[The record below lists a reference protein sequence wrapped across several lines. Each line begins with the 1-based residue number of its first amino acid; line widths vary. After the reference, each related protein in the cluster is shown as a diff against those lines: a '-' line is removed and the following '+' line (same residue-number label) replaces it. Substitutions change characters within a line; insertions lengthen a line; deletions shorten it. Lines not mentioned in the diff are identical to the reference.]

1 MATQFAASMAGL
13 CGIAMFMRL
22 MPRSLYGQFSAAS
35 SVIRAIGR
43 ISAGFLAGIFL
54 DAVKWLLSD
63 SSFAQRF
70 GPDFAYRF
78 GFLWGGTFQIL
89 GAIVTCMAY
98 REWLRLGG
106 DEHYQA
112 PAPWLPEG
120 REPPAGVFKSVKSIP
135 RWLRVALNL
144 GLVGLGLNLGLMGYF
159 TYEMCHAEKLREIGR
174 WYLLVWF
181 PLKLW
186 LSAAGLVQYWQ
197 IMRDIRARERGE
209 HTRFGLPHHG
219 IWMVG
224 ALTGFATFP
233 VLWVQTQWVINL
245 GLSYELYVMGIAN
258 LVGVALS
265 TLNTQVIRWV
275 ERDLTLAEQ
284 QRLQDL
290 VAKTPG
296 A

>member
-1 MATQFAASMAGL
+1 
-13 CGIAMFMRL
+13 
-22 MPRSLYGQFSAAS
+22 
-35 SVIRAIGR
+35 
-43 ISAGFLAGIFL
+43 
-54 DAVKWLLSD
+54 
-63 SSFAQRF
+63 
-70 GPDFAYRF
+70 
-78 GFLWGGTFQIL
+78 
-89 GAIVTCMAY
+89 
-98 REWLRLGG
+98 
-106 DEHYQA
+106 
-112 PAPWLPEG
+112 
-120 REPPAGVFKSVKSIP
+120 
-135 RWLRVALNL
+135 
-144 GLVGLGLNLGLMGYF
+144 
-159 TYEMCHAEKLREIGR
+159 
-174 WYLLVWF
+174 
-181 PLKLW
+181 
-186 LSAAGLVQYWQ
+186 
-197 IMRDIRARERGE
+197 MRDIRARERGE